1 MADVRM
7 GRQTPTQSVILPY
20 IQTKG
25 PEAIE
30 LYHATGNDLLE
41 WQQLLACDIMATNED
56 GLWVHQKYGYSVP
69 RRNGKSEN
77 EELYGSIFERRIKK
91 R

>member
-20 IQTKG
+20 SETKG
-25 PEAIE
+25 PEAID

-41 WQQLLACDIMATNED
+41 WQQLLACDIMATVCGCIKNMD
-56 GLWVHQKYGYSVP
+56 IQC
-69 RRNGKSEN
+69 R
-77 EELYGSIFERRIKK
+77 EEMVKAKMFWRAACGG
-91 R
+91 

>member
-56 GLWVHQKYGYSVP
+56 GLATPCH
-69 RRNGKSEN
+69 
-77 EELYGSIFERRIKK
+77 EEMVKVKTFWAAACGG
-91 R
+91 